1 MFRSTIW
8 HTIIYTIINVAIQ
21 VFGGL
26 LFAILLSRIKKG
38 RVALQTLYYIP
49 VVISSVAICQI
60 FTKLFSVT
68 PIGIINQILSFV
80 NPSFKFMEWISNPQI
95 SLYVTAFVEAYKY
108 LGLYMVIFYAA
119 LIGVPDELGEAAL
132 IDGAA
137 VWQEYLY
144 VKIPYIKPVII
155 ANCLLVL
162 NGSLRSFEFSYL
174 LTHGGPGNASEL
186 MTTYMYK
193 QAFSSMKYGYGSS
206 VAIMIVIIC
215 MVVGLLFRKFSGE
228 GKMNEKEKSFH
239 FGIIKWVIALLLVIM
254 QVYPFFYVFTS
265 SFKSLDDFRKLPA
278 YALPSKWVLTNFIN
292 VFTKSHMPTYFK
304 NSIIV
309 LIGVLVPLLLF
320 ALMAGFALSKI
331 KFKGRKV
338 ILNYFL
344 LGLML
349 PMQVALIPLFSIF
362 NKMGLINT
370 YPAIILPQIAFS
382 LSYSI
387 QLFYSFNKFFP
398 EEMLEAAIIDGCSP
412 MGCFFK
418 MVVPMALNSIITVAT
433 MQAVFCWNE
442 YINAYTFTRST
453 DMKTITLGLNDFV
466 GSMGL
471 TDWGATFAAITV
483 TVLPVFIFYFFSS
496 KKMLAGM
503 TAGAVKG

>member
-1 MFRSTIW
+1 M
-8 HTIIYTIINVAIQ
+8 
-21 VFGGL
+21 
-26 LFAILLSRIKKG
+26 KKKK
-38 RVALQTLYYIP
+38 VSIP
-49 VVISSVAICQI
+49 S
-60 FTKLFSVT
+60 
-68 PIGIINQILSFV
+68 
-80 NPSFKFMEWISNPQI
+80 
-95 SLYVTAFVEAYKY
+95 
-108 LGLYMVIFYAA
+108 
-119 LIGVPDELGEAAL
+119 
-132 IDGAA
+132 
-137 VWQEYLY
+137 
-144 VKIPYIKPVII
+144 
-155 ANCLLVL
+155 
-162 NGSLRSFEFSYL
+162 
-174 LTHGGPGNASEL
+174 
-186 MTTYMYK
+186 
-193 QAFSSMKYGYGSS
+193 
-206 VAIMIVIIC
+206 
-215 MVVGLLFRKFSGE
+215 
-228 GKMNEKEKSFH
+228 
-239 FGIIKWVIALLLVIM
+239 IIKWVIALFLVIM

-278 YALPSKWVLTNFIN
+278 YALPSKWILTNFIN
-292 VFTKSHMPTYFK
+292 VFTKSHMLTYFK

-331 KFKGRKV
+331 KFRGRKI

-349 PMQVALIPLFSIF
+349 PMQVALIPLFTIF
-362 NKMGLINT
+362 NKMVLINT

-418 MVVPMALNSIITVAT
+418 MVVPMSLNSIITVAT